1 MGLARTH
8 QLLTGGWQ
16 VRRVGTSDWRS
27 VEVPGCWEDTGI
39 AKDDPGPV
47 DYRTSF
53 VVPDL
58 APGERL
64 WLRFGAVSYACEVYV
79 DEQPVG
85 EHVGMWDAFDVEVTS
100 AVRRGRPGERST
112 LRVRAEKPASLT
124 GGPDAPPVPGRYPTR
139 ETLAGFLP
147 YVWGHV
153 HGGIWQ
159 DVSLVVTG
167 PVVFDDVHA
176 WGTPDGA
183 LTVETSL
190 SGTGKVALT
199 VTDPDGAVVAEEARD
214 AVVGDDAGDATPR
227 AGAAR
232 FDVLLPGPRPWS
244 PEQPDLYTVR
254 VRLLP
259 DTAAG
264 PGERPSDERTVRVG
278 LRTVAA
284 DGARLLLNGAPVYP
298 RMILSWGWYP
308 DVLYANPGPDRVRAD
323 LLKLRRMGFNG
334 VKLCL
339 WFPPDYYFDL
349 ADELGML
356 VWVEL
361 PMWLPHPTEHF
372 RGRLDTEVERLVR
385 AARSH
390 PSVVLYTLGCELSA
404 VIGDDVL
411 GPLYAKVKRLV
422 GDALVRDN
430 SGSGEA
436 YGGLL
441 TEYADFYDHHLYC
454 ELQHFRET
462 LEHFAP
468 GWREPKPWLFGE
480 FCDLDTFR
488 DLRRL
493 DAAGPRPWWVSDD
506 PAVNPQGARWQY
518 DSQLHEP
525 RLRANGF
532 WDRGNQLEE
541 ISRKQAL
548 LHRKVTLETVRLR
561 ADTSGYVITGERD
574 TPISTAGLW
583 DDLGELK
590 VDPEE
595 FRGFNDD
602 LVVGLGWDRRRTW
615 LAGGDRPAYGDPWC
629 HPEGALVR
637 AHLVLA
643 HHGREQGSVT
653 GEWSAGFEGAAPFAA
668 GTYAPAGV
676 RAPGTVGE
684 LAVAEFTAPAV
695 GRPRRAVLR
704 NRTRVASEG
713 RHPEETI
720 NSWPLWI
727 FPARPFDDA
736 GALTLVDPGGP
747 LADLAKVAP
756 EVGSELSPTAVA
768 VATRWS
774 RDLDDHV
781 RSGGR
786 AVLLVDA
793 AAGGPF
799 GTVAVPFWRE
809 AVKVPEPH
817 PAWGDFPHDGWVSQQ
832 FAGCATDLALDL
844 GSIPVDADV
853 DPILRRVDART
864 AEVLDYGAEVRWGEG
879 RLIVST
885 LRFEGSTG
893 DQPRGL
899 ARNTGAAYLLSRWV
913 AYLQKESCE
922 PGR

>member
-8 QLLTGGWQ
+8 PRLSEGWQ
-16 VRRVGTSDWRS
+16 VRRVGTADWHP

-47 DYRTSF
+47 DYRVSF
-53 VVPDL
+53 DVPDL
-58 APGERL
+58 APGQRL
-64 WLRFGAVSYACEVYV
+64 WLRFGAVSYACSVYV

-85 EHVGMWDAFDVEVTS
+85 EHVGMWDAFEVEITPV
-100 AVRRGRPGERST
+100 VRPGARST

-167 PVVFDDVHA
+167 PAVFGDVHA
-176 WGTPDGA
+176 AGTPDGA
-183 LTVETSL
+183 LTVQTSL
-190 SGTGKVALT
+190 SGEGKVALT
-199 VTDPDGAVVAEEARD
+199 VTDPDGAVVAEEVREADGSAD
-214 AVVGDDAGDATPR
+214 ADRTP
-227 AGAAR
+227 AVR
-232 FDVLLPGPRPWS
+232 FDVRLPSPRPWS

-254 VRLLP
+254 VRLLAEAGSDP
-259 DTAAG
+259 DVT
-264 PGERPSDERTVRVG
+264 PSDERTIRVG
-278 LRTVAA
+278 LRTIAA
-284 DGARLLLNGAPVYP
+284 DGAQLLLNGAPVYP

-323 LLKLRRMGFNG
+323 LLELRQLGFNG

-356 VWVEL
+356 IWVEL

-372 RGRLDTEVERLVR
+372 RGQLGTEAERLVR
-385 AARSH
+385 AARAH

-404 VIGDDVL
+404 VVGDDVL
-411 GPLYAKVKRLV
+411 GPLYAKVKGLV

-468 GWREPKPWLFGE
+468 GWREQKPWLFGE

-525 RLRANGF
+525 RLRANAF

-541 ISRKQAL
+541 ISRRQAL

-590 VDPEE
+590 VAPEE
-595 FRGFNDD
+595 FRGFNDN

-615 LAGGDRPAYGDPWC
+615 LAGGDRPAFGDPWC
-629 HPEGALVR
+629 HPEGAVVR

-643 HHGREQGSVT
+643 HHGRQHAAVT
-653 GEWSAGFEGAAPFAA
+653 GEWSVGFEGEVPFAQ
-668 GTYAPAGV
+668 GSYATAGV

-684 LAVAEFTAPAV
+684 LAVAEFTAPV
-695 GRPRRAVLR
+695 VDRPRQAVLR
-704 NRTRVASEG
+704 NRTRVGTPGASG
-713 RHPEETI
+713 TTGTTEETV
-720 NSWPLWI
+720 NSWPMWF
-727 FPARPFDDA
+727 FPARPFEDA
-736 GALTLVDPGGP
+736 GALTLADPGGR
-747 LADLAKVAP
+747 LADLAKLAP
-756 EVGSELSPTAVA
+756 EVRSDLSLAAVA
-768 VATRWS
+768 IATRWS
-774 RDLDDHV
+774 AELDDHV

-793 AAGGPF
+793 ATGGPF

-809 AVKVPEPH
+809 GVKVPEPH
-817 PAWGDFPHDGWVSQQ
+817 PAWGDFPHDGSVSLQ
-832 FAGCATDLALDL
+832 FAGCAPDLALDW
-844 GSIPVDADV
+844 GMESIPADADA
-853 DPILRRVDART
+853 DIRPILRRVDART
-864 AEVLDYGAEVRWGEG
+864 AEVHDYAAELRWGKG

-885 LRFEGSTG
+885 LRFEGSSG

-913 AYLQKESCE
+913 RYLREV
-922 PGR
+922 

>member
-1 MGLARTH
+1 MELARTH
-8 QLLTGGWQ
+8 QRLSDGWQ
-16 VRRVGTSDWRS
+16 VRRVGTTDWHPVR
-27 VEVPGCWEDTGI
+27 VPGCWEDTGI

-64 WLRFGAVSYACEVYV
+64 WLRFGAVSYACTVYV

-85 EHVGMWDAFDVEVTS
+85 EHVGMWDAFDVEVTTEVR
-100 AVRRGRPGERST
+100 AVRTGARCT

-124 GGPDAPPVPGRYPTR
+124 GGPDAPPVPGSYPTR

-176 WGTPDGA
+176 LGTPDGA
-183 LTVETSL
+183 LSVQASL
-190 SGTGKVALT
+190 SGERPGGKVALT
-199 VTDPDGAVVAEEARD
+199 VTDPDGAVVAEDVLGAD
-214 AVVGDDAGDATPR
+214 GSADGDATP
-227 AGAAR
+227 AVR
-232 FDVLLPGPRPWS
+232 FDVRLPDPRPWS

-254 VRLLP
+254 VRLLT
-259 DTAAG
+259 DDGFGDA
-264 PGERPSDERTVRVG
+264 PSDERTVRAG
-278 LRTVAA
+278 LRTVSA
-284 DGARLLLNGAPVYP
+284 DGARLLLNGAPMYP

-323 LLKLRRMGFNG
+323 LLELRRLGFNG

-372 RGRLDTEVERLVR
+372 RGQLDTEAERLVR
-385 AARSH
+385 AARTH

-404 VIGDDVL
+404 VVGDDVL
-411 GPLYAKVKRLV
+411 GPLYAKVKALV

-488 DLRRL
+488 DLRRI
-493 DAAGPRPWWVSDD
+493 DAAGPRPWWTSDD

-518 DSQLHEP
+518 DSHLHEA

-595 FRGFNDD
+595 FRGFNDN

-629 HPEGALVR
+629 HPEGASVR

-643 HHGREQGSVT
+643 HHGREHATVT
-653 GEWSAGFEGAAPFAA
+653 GEWSVAFEGEAPFAQ
-668 GTYAPAGV
+668 GTYASAGV
-676 RAPGTVGE
+676 RSPGTVGE

-695 GRPRRAVLR
+695 DRPRQAVLC
-704 NRTRVASEG
+704 NRTRVGRIGAGAEG
-713 RHPEETI
+713 TAEETA
-720 NSWPLWI
+720 NSWPLWF

-736 GALTLVDPGGP
+736 GLLTLADPGGR
-747 LADLAKVAP
+747 LADLPKPAP
-756 EVGSELSPTAVA
+756 EVGTNVAALSPTAVV

-774 RDLDDHV
+774 GELDDHV

-793 AAGGPF
+793 ATGGPF
-799 GTVAVPFWRE
+799 RTVSLPFWRE

-817 PAWGDFPHDGWVSQQ
+817 PAWGDFPHQGWVSLQ
-832 FAGCATDLALDL
+832 FAGCATDLAL
-844 GSIPVDADV
+844 AWDV
-853 DPILRRVDART
+853 EVSPILRRVDART
-864 AEVLDYGAEVRWGEG
+864 AEVHDYAAEVRWGDG

-885 LRFEGSTG
+885 LRFEGSAG

-913 AYLQKESCE
+913 RHLRSA
-922 PGR
+922 